1 MLLTKLLTGVFQLDP
16 SAPGLHPW
24 AELYPV
30 PTLGSDLGPLACP
43 LDPLLSFLPVM
54 RKLNILPS
62 QALRPQAEGHHV
74 HLHVRRPTLTL
85 AFTLSHLASRQQV
98 LRSLAQQEGDCGSY
112 SSPLDCAAQATKSQ
126 CFSSCLQSIRLSLAS
141 SFSLFRNCMLIKF
154 QKFQF

>member
-16 SAPGLHPW
+16 SVPGLHPW

-43 LDPLLSFLPVM
+43 LDAFLSFLPVM
-54 RKLNILPS
+54 SELNILPS

-85 AFTLSHLASRQQV
+85 AFTLSHLASPQQV
-98 LRSLAQQEGDCGSY
+98 PCSLAPNRKETVE
-112 SSPLDCAAQATKSQ
+112 ATP
-126 CFSSCLQSIRLSLAS
+126 AP
-141 SFSLFRNCMLIKF
+141 
-154 QKFQF
+154 